1 MTSRSAITRWNSGGL
16 QDTWTPTTL
25 DAIKKSED
33 FFENVLVE
41 SVELLGLETRRS
53 GISGP
58 FQIYTQ
64 LSLNRTSS
72 GTIYPDITILAASG
86 HVIVVEVK
94 RHGNSELRDR
104 AVISQIIDYASS
116 FAALDED
123 QVLDLFRRNHQV
135 DVWGQLIAELFP
147 NQPDTDELAELLLNR
162 IQQGALNLVI
172 ACDKVPPGLPDIV
185 KGVASQSTLGFDLD
199 LVEVVPYVRQE
210 NESEIVFIPSTKLA
224 TEIVARTAVTVT
236 YRHGD
241 DQPSTIVETSS
252 VEDIEETIRGISQN
266 SDKRMWTSQEVVDA
280 FREEGDPTAIELL
293 EFATEHSAGGIFVSP
308 GRKKDATLSFYVEV
322 RQQDGS
328 PRKRC
333 IVGATIGYD
342 CVYIYLT
349 HIREISTPDTHQQ
362 FLQRLHQIFGND
374 VNTQAHTPGISLIS
388 LGKHLEEFKE
398 LILWFTSKAESD
410 GQLK

>member
-1 MTSRSAITRWNSGGL
+1 MTSRSAITRWDSDGL
-16 QDTWTPTTL
+16 QETWTPTTL
-25 DAIKKSED
+25 DAIKKSEK
-33 FFENVLVE
+33 FFENVLVK
-41 SVELLGLETRRS
+41 SVELLCLETRRS

-94 RHGNSELRDR
+94 RHGNAELRDR

-116 FAALDED
+116 FAALDES
-123 QVLDLFRRNHQV
+123 QVLDLFRREQQV

-147 NQPDTDELAELLLNR
+147 DQPDTDELADLLLNR

-210 NESEIVFIPSTKLA
+210 NESEIIFVPSTKLA

-241 DQPSTIVETSS
+241 NKPSTVVETSS
-252 VEDIEETIRGISQN
+252 VEDIEETIRGISQ
-266 SDKRMWTSQEVVDA
+266 SSEARMWTPEAVVEA
-280 FREEGDPTAIELL
+280 FREDGNPTAIELVK
-293 EFATEHSAGGIFVSP
+293 FAKQHSADGQFVSP
-308 GRKKDATLSFYVEV
+308 GRNKNATLSFYVDG
-322 RQQDGS
+322 RLQDGS
-328 PRKRC
+328 PRKRS
-333 IVGATIGYD
+333 IFSATIGHD
-342 CVYIYLT
+342 SVR
-349 HIREISTPDTHQQ
+349 IRPKHVEEISTPDTAKE
-362 FLQRLHQIFGND
+362 FLHRLHHIFGDD
-374 VNTQAHTPGISLIS
+374 VNTQAHSPGISLIS